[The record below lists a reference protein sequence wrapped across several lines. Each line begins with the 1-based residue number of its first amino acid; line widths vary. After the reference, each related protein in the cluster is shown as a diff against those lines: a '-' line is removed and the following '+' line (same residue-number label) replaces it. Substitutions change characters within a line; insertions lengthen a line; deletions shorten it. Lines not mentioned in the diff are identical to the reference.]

1 MADLIPPQKIAGL
14 TPYVC
19 EYQGPD
25 GAYDITLYGSDP
37 AQIITDH
44 GDSLPGLKVVGILEG
59 TIDSAADRKPRSTL
73 RLPPSAKGE
82 SDA

>member
-1 MADLIPPQKIAGL
+1 MTDLIPPQKIAGL

-59 TIDSAADRKPRSTL
+59 TIDNGLDTSSSATT
-73 RLPPSAKGE
+73 RLTFSLA
-82 SDA
+82 

>member
-1 MADLIPPQKIAGL
+1 
-14 TPYVC
+14 VC

-37 AQIITDH
+37 EQIITDH

-59 TIDSAADRKPRSTL
+59 TIDN
-73 RLPPSAKGE
+73 G
-82 SDA
+82 

>member
-1 MADLIPPQKIAGL
+1 MHHYGVFRRLLGCGAGEVGEMTDLIPPQKIAGL

-59 TIDSAADRKPRSTL
+59 TIDD
-73 RLPPSAKGE
+73 G
-82 SDA
+82 

>member
-1 MADLIPPQKIAGL
+1 MTDLIPPQKIAGL

-59 TIDSAADRKPRSTL
+59 TIDNA
-73 RLPPSAKGE
+73 
-82 SDA
+82 

>member
-1 MADLIPPQKIAGL
+1 MGRYQMTDLIPPQKIAGL

-37 AQIITDH
+37 EQIITDH

-59 TIDSAADRKPRSTL
+59 TIDRCG
-73 RLPPSAKGE
+73 LPPSAKGE

>member
-1 MADLIPPQKIAGL
+1 MTDLIPPQKIAGL

-25 GAYDITLYGSDP
+25 GVYDITLYGSDP

-59 TIDSAADRKPRSTL
+59 TIDN
-73 RLPPSAKGE
+73 G
-82 SDA
+82 